1 MEDIKKI
8 RDRFERGEISQKD
21 MDIETQK
28 KILKLYKE
36 EIEEIRAD
44 INAIRN
50 ETDTYR
56 KGIEELDKFS
66 KSLDEKEE

>member
-8 RDRFERGEISQKD
+8 RDKFERGEISQKD

-50 ETDTYR
+50 ETHTYR